1 MQVHIRMHA
10 RMVITGN
17 YDMIRPCECQRTC
30 IRRDQRDHLWCWLS
44 RTGNRCHTFYLRYW
58 YG

>member
-44 RTGNRCHTFYLRYW
+44 RTGNRCHTFYL
-58 YG
+58 